1 MAYVYES
8 MAKVITDNV
17 GGKDNILNAEIC
29 ATRIRFSLKDLG
41 LVNDTNLK
49 DAGCLGVLRYGK
61 FGVQVIVGKF
71 AQNIFS
77 EIVN

>member
-1 MAYVYES
+1 MAYVYEN

-29 ATRIRFSLKDLG
+29 ATRIRFSLKDLE

>member
-1 MAYVYES
+1 MAYED
-8 MAKVITDNV
+8 MARVITDNI

-41 LVNDTNLK
+41 LVNDMKLK

-61 FGVQVIVGKF
+61 VGVQVIVGKY
-71 AQNIFS
+71 AENVFS
-77 EIVN
+77 EIIN